1 MAKPNTSKK
10 LPCCRVAFGELAKNG
25 SVAYGEFPAGWRVG
39 SCGSGVR
46 LRLKPMFNISL
57 QAEPAFDSPAAAQ
70 PTAESDLS
78 IFFYNLKP
86 AGHFFLELLV
96 IINILHE
103 I

>member
-57 QAEPAFDSPAAAQ
+57 QAEPTFDSLTAVQ
-70 PTAESDLS
+70 PPPNTIRLFLFTTSNQLGLNA
-78 IFFYNLKP
+78 LKIVTKML
-86 AGHFFLELLV
+86 G
-96 IINILHE
+96 
-103 I
+103 